1 MNKRYISLRLLGQ
14 NTSIPN
20 TQYENTEKKVENA
33 FAFPQMEQC
42 KSCGMPLCS
51 KCCIK
56 LEEEKIVD
64 TEYFHF
70 DECQLFQNAGF
81 TNSKIESI
89 NSENIKAVKQLYAIL
104 AQIRLLVR
112 SKKNP
117 GLLDLE
123 VIIQYRNSGFIISL
137 SD

>member
-42 KSCGMPLCS
+42 KNCGMPLCS
-51 KCCIK
+51 RCCMK

-104 AQIRLLVR
+104 APLRLLVR

-123 VIIQYRNSGFIISL
+123 VTI
-137 SD
+137 

>member
-1 MNKRYISLRLLGQ
+1 MWSCLLGQ

-20 TQYENTEKKVENA
+20 TQYENTERKVENA
-33 FAFPQMEQC
+33 VAFPQMAQC
-42 KSCGMPLCS
+42 KNCGMPLCS

-104 AQIRLLVR
+104 APLRLLVR

-123 VIIQYRNSGFIISL
+123 VTTYYWNVGFTIFKQV
-137 SD
+137 